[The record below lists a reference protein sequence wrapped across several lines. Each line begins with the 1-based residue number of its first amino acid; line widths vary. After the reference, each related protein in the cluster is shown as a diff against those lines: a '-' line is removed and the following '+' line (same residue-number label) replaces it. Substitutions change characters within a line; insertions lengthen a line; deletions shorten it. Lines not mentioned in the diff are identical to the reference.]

1 MAAALTWW
9 RGLTRREQLLVTIM
23 LGLLMVVGVWLG
35 VLRPLAALDAD
46 IAGRQAAAESALADV
61 GSMGR
66 QIRAARQAPAAPGP
80 LLERVRLSGDA
91 AGLTL
96 EQLEKAGD
104 GSVTLRIAA
113 VRSPAL
119 LRWLA
124 ELESREGAVV
134 ERLSATRNEDA
145 SLAVDLA
152 LRSRAA

>member
-1 MAAALTWW
+1 MAGATTWW
-9 RGLTRREQLLVTIM
+9 RGLSRREQLLVTVM
-23 LGLLMVVGVWLG
+23 LVLLIVVGLWLG
-35 VLRPLAALDAD
+35 ALRPLAALNAD
-46 IAGRQAAAESALADV
+46 IAARQTAAEAALADV
-61 GSMGR
+61 SSMGR
-66 QIRAARQAPAAPGP
+66 QIRAARQAPLPAAP

-96 EQLEKAGD
+96 EQLERAGD
-104 GSVTLRIAA
+104 GSVTLRITA

-124 ELESREGAVV
+124 ELETREGAIV

>member
-1 MAAALTWW
+1 MAAATIWW
-9 RGLTRREQLLVTIM
+9 RGLTRREQLLLTLM
-23 LGLLMVVGVWLG
+23 LALLVGVGLWLG
-35 VLRPLAALDAD
+35 VLRPLAALDAEL
-46 IAGRQAAAESALADV
+46 AARQAAAEAALADV

-66 QIRAARQAPAAPGP
+66 QIRAARQAPEATGP
-80 LLERVRLSGDA
+80 LLERVRISGDA

>member
-1 MAAALTWW
+1 MAAAMTWW
-9 RGLTRREQLLVTIM
+9 RGLTRREQLLVAIM
-23 LGLLMVVGVWLG
+23 MVLLVVVGLWLG

-46 IAGRQAAAESALADV
+46 IAARQTAAELALADV
-61 GSMGR
+61 SSMGR
-66 QIRAARQAPAAPGP
+66 QIRAARQAPQASGP

-96 EQLEKAGD
+96 EQLEKTGN

-119 LRWLA
+119 LHWLA
-124 ELESREGAVV
+124 ELESREAAVV

-152 LRSRAA
+152 LRARAA

>member
-1 MAAALTWW
+1 MSAAWGGRSGR
-9 RGLTRREQLLVTIM
+9 RGRRR
-23 LGLLMVVGVWLG
+23 
-35 VLRPLAALDAD
+35 RPPD
-46 IAGRQAAAESALADV
+46 
-61 GSMGR
+61 
-66 QIRAARQAPAAPGP
+66 P

-96 EQLEKAGD
+96 EQLEKTGD

-124 ELESREGAVV
+124 ELESREAAVV

>member
-1 MAAALTWW
+1 MAAVTIWW
-9 RGLTRREQLLVTIM
+9 RGLTRREQILITVMLVLLA
-23 LGLLMVVGVWLG
+23 VVGLWLG
-35 VLRPLAALDAD
+35 VLRPLAALDAG
-46 IAGRQAAAESALADV
+46 IAARQAAAETALTEV
-61 GSMGR
+61 NSMGR
-66 QIRAARQAPAAPGP
+66 QIRAARQAPAASAP

-96 EQLEKAGD
+96 DQLEKAGD
-104 GSVTLRIAA
+104 GSISLRIAA

-124 ELESREGAVV
+124 ELEAREGAVV